1 MAPLGAPSLIGPAIG
16 LIMIGFGTGGI
27 KPCVSAFGGNQF
39 LPSQKHH
46 LAKFFSLFYLSIN
59 IGSTIGT
66 LLTPIFRSD
75 VKCFHN
81 DCYPLAFGI
90 PALLMLIAT
99 AVFAVGTPFYR
110 RDNDK
115 PKGSGNIITQTAG
128 CVLLALKNRLKSFK
142 QPPNTKP
149 HWLDYAN
156 DGTYSPKLIADVKVF
171 CKIMLLYIPLPLFWA
186 LYDQQGSRW
195 TSQAQQLNGRIGS
208 VTIKPDQFQAVN
220 PILIVL
226 FVPIFDF
233 VVYPVLAKCGLFKL
247 QLQRMSAGLFLTVV
261 AFLVSAFLEHQMDL
275 SSARLNPLNRVRI
288 VNTSPCQL
296 EVVDLNGTDRLLL
309 AGRVEMLPERFERF
323 TVVGTCQLSGGSV
336 VKIDQ
341 EMSLGGVKT
350 PKSFV
355 VFLNESKGVLESA
368 ELGYEVRK
376 AKIGSSEVRFSS
388 VSMSRD
394 RLDRLSVG
402 VANKG
407 LVYGD
412 FVIGGGE
419 YRLVDY
425 GEFEVKAS
433 EDGVERT
440 IGKAVL
446 ETCSKYTVLM
456 FESGLNQSV
465 DYVLLTGEYR
475 FN

>member
-233 VVYPVLAKCGLFKL
+233 VVYPVL
-247 QLQRMSAGLFLTVV
+247 
-261 AFLVSAFLEHQMDL
+261 
-275 SSARLNPLNRVRI
+275 
-288 VNTSPCQL
+288 
-296 EVVDLNGTDRLLL
+296 LL

-341 EMSLGGVKT
+341 EMSLGGVKA

-388 VSMSRD
+388 VGMSRD